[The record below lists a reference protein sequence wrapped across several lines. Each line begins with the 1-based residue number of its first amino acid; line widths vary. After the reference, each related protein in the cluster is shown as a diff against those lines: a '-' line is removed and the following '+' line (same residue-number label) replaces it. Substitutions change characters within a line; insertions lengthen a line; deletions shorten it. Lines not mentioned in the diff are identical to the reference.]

1 LEKFSKDKSNS
12 NVSRFVDPKA
22 VRDLL
27 DYRIFLTYQNCV
39 GLTELVCRKQF
50 GIGGRKW
57 RILSNIAEI
66 EGATVG
72 EIAIRAELDLT
83 QTSRAIGLLVREGF
97 VKRLSN
103 PENGRFSK
111 VVLSSTGHDLYQAMF
126 AKYREINNRLLAA
139 LQPEMLDQL
148 DQILVLLNRQAD
160 VIRLSESGAFDEK
173 EINE

>member
-1 LEKFSKDKSNS
+1 LKKYSKDKSIANA
-12 NVSRFVDPKA
+12 SRFVDPKA
-22 VRDLL
+22 VRDLF

-39 GLTELVCRKQF
+39 GLTEEVCRKQF

-72 EIAIRAELDLT
+72 EISIRAELDLT

-111 VVLSSTGHDLYQAMF
+111 VVLSSTGRDLYQAMF
-126 AKYREINNRLLAA
+126 AKYREINNKILEVLN
-139 LQPEMLDQL
+139 PEMLDQL
-148 DQILVLLNRQAD
+148 DKILVLLNHQAD
-160 VIRLSESGAFDEK
+160 VIRQFDQEP
-173 EINE
+173 